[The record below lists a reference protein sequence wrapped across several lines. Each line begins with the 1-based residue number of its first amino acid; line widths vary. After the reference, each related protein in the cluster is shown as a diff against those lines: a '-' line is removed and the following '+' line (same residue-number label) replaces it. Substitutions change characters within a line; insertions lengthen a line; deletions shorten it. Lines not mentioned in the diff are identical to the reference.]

1 MAPVLY
7 LINFCLA
14 GKCNNLWVGYFFNF
28 GIYCHMSNFLSSF
41 VCIYSVN
48 YRPGVRNAIQIAAL
62 LAKEQM
68 MGSPLLGR
76 IPPM

>member
-1 MAPVLY
+1 ML
-7 LINFCLA
+7 L
-14 GKCNNLWVGYFFNF
+14 
-28 GIYCHMSNFLSSF
+28 
-41 VCIYSVN
+41 CIYSIN

-76 IPPM
+76 MPPM